1 MRRLENTVED
11 KWIFNKLMEAVS
23 GFVASRP
30 NTRIMF
36 CRDTIEYPDLES
48 HELLCNHLAP
58 KIKGRPRGRRKKTVS
73 SDGSSVYHES
83 VDGSETNDSDV
94 SAFSAEKTQAG
105 VLGAQSNSKVR
116 DFAKF
121 RQQKI

>member
-11 KWIFNKLMEAVS
+11 KWIFNKLMEALS
-23 GFVASRP
+23 GFVASRL

-36 CRDTIEYPDLES
+36 CRDTIDYPDLES

-58 KIKGRPRGRRKKTVS
+58 KIKGRPRGKRKKTVS

-94 SAFSAEKTQAG
+94 SAFSAEKAQAG
-105 VLGAQSNSKVR
+105 TQGAQSNSKVT
-116 DFAKF
+116 F
-121 RQQKI
+121 